1 MFLSPAAAR
10 RTSIGLSAEKSVQV
24 AVTDQHRASWPI
36 HQFDTGHWRGQG
48 AAVQED
54 RFQIQRKVTFFL
66 EAFEI
71 FRNTQR
77 VGVVRG
83 RNCGGTAF
91 RFQASR
97 RHAVS
102 VWVLRIQPLGSF
114 STVVLFRG
122 WRPVKRDAKNLRVH
136 IPPTQPHPMRH
147 RAKPAMRPRP
157 TYIYIYFYL
166 NFTIDLTE
174 RRPLILFMARV
185 GVSLTR
191 KSPRVSSRARGA
203 QSFSTAAPCSTSRGA
218 PPRRP
223 PAARARSPR

>member
-1 MFLSPAAAR
+1 M
-10 RTSIGLSAEKSVQV
+10 
-24 AVTDQHRASWPI
+24 
-36 HQFDTGHWRGQG
+36 
-48 AAVQED
+48 QED
-54 RFQIQRKVTFFL
+54 RFHIQRKVTFFL
-66 EAFEI
+66 ETFEI
-71 FRNTQR
+71 FRNTER

-83 RNCGGTAF
+83 GNCGGTAF
-91 RFQASR
+91 RFQASG

-102 VWVLRIQPLGSF
+102 GSVFRIQPPDLF
-114 STVVLFRG
+114 STAVLFRG
-122 WRPVKRDAKNLRVH
+122 RRSVKRDAKNLRLH

-166 NFTIDLTE
+166 NFRTDLTE
-174 RRPLILFMARV
+174 RRPLILFLARV

-218 PPRRP
+218 RPRPP